1 MNSYSPFN
9 RKFWRVGALT
19 VFGLLL
25 SHAVPAQPMPYEEVN
40 PTVEIDD
47 TFQSQARV
55 VLMLLTLIVFMTLLI
70 VGMMASKNPNKF
82 SIMWFLNSITG
93 KGSPDPEMDH
103 EYDGITELDNP
114 MPAYLRLIF
123 YGSIIFAVV
132 YLFHY
137 HVLGTGVLQTE
148 EYLAEMEEAEKKYQG
163 IELPEDQIIL
173 ITDQAR
179 LEKART
185 IFNENCATCHGEE
198 MGGISGPNLTDA
210 YWLHGGEVTDLY
222 TTITEGVP
230 GKTMISWKKR
240 ISSTQ
245 RLELASYILSMQGT
259 SPPNPKAPE
268 GTKMGEEAPAPE
280 PDKAA
285 MDNTV
290 VDSATTP

>member
-1 MNSYSPFN
+1 MNSYFIK
-9 RKFWRVGALT
+9 RKFWKT
-19 VFGLLL
+19 GLLTATGL
-25 SHAVPAQPMPYEEVN
+25 LASLAGYAQPYVEEN
-40 PTVEIDD
+40 PMVEMD
-47 TFQSQARV
+47 TSFQQQARV
-55 VLMLLTLIVFMTLLI
+55 VLFLLVVIVFMTLLI

-93 KGSPDPEMDH
+93 KGSPDPKMDH

-163 IELPEDQIIL
+163 IELPDDQIIL
-173 ITDQAR
+173 ITDGAR

-185 IFNENCATCHGEE
+185 IFNENCATCHSED
-198 MGGISGPNLTDA
+198 MGGISGPNLTDE
-210 YWLHGGEVTDLY
+210 YWLHGGTVKEVY
-222 TTITEGVP
+222 STITEGVP

-245 RLELASYILSMQGT
+245 RLELASYILSLQGT
-259 SPPNPKAPE
+259 SPANPKAPE
-268 GTKMGEEAPAPE
+268 GTKMGEAPAQPVELPE
-280 PDKAA
+280 DSTA
-285 MDNTV
+285 
-290 VDSATTP
+290 VDSGTVSM